1 MSKVAIIYWTGS
13 GNTEQM
19 ANLIAEGA
27 AAAGAEITKL
37 HVSQSPSQAVA
48 AADVL
53 VLGSPSMG
61 VEVIEESEMEPFV
74 ESLAGSLKG
83 KKVALFG
90 SYGWGDGG
98 WMREWVE
105 RMNSYGA
112 QVLEEGLIVQG
123 SPDGGEADR
132 CRDYGTKIAN
142 F

>member
-19 ANLIAEGA
+19 ANFIAEGA
-27 AAAGAEITKL
+27 ATAGAEVINI
-37 HVSQSPSQAVA
+37 HVSQRPSEAVA
-48 AADVL
+48 SSDVL
-53 VLGSPSMG
+53 VLGSPAMG

-74 ESLAGSLKG
+74 KSLARILKG

-105 RMNSYGA
+105 RMNVYGA
-112 QVLEEGLIVQG
+112 QVLDEGLIVQG
-123 SPDGGEADR
+123 SPDGSEADR
-132 CRDYGTKIAN
+132 CKEYGAKIAS

>member
-27 AAAGAEITKL
+27 AAAGAEVTNI
-37 HVSQSPSQAVA
+37 HVSQSPAEAVA
-48 AADVL
+48 GADVL

-105 RMNSYGA
+105 RMNGYGA

-132 CRDYGTKIAN
+132 CKEYGTKVAN

>member
-27 AAAGAEITKL
+27 TASGAEVTNIR
-37 HVSQSPSQAVA
+37 VSQSPSEAVSNS
-48 AADVL
+48 DIL

-74 ESLAGSLKG
+74 KSLEGSLKG
-83 KKVALFG
+83 KKIALFG

-105 RMNSYGA
+105 RMTGYGA
-112 QVLEEGLIVQG
+112 QVLDEGLIIQG
-123 SPDGGEADR
+123 SPSGGDADR
-132 CRDYGTKIAN
+132 CKEYGKKIAS

>member
-27 AAAGAEITKL
+27 AAAGAEVTHI
-37 HVSQSPSQAVA
+37 HVSQSPAEAVA
-48 AADVL
+48 GADVL

-105 RMNSYGA
+105 RMNGYGA

-132 CRDYGTKIAN
+132 CKEYGTKVAN